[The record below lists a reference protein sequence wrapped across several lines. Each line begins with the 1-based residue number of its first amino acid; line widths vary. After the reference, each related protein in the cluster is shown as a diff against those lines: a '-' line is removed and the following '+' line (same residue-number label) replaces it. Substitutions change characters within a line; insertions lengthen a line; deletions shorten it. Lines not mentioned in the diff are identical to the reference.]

1 MLRITIENVPA
12 GAPHKRTPLAVIEI
26 IGAPERDA
34 ESAATIMTSDFY
46 AVASG
51 DAIDSRRQGV
61 VRAPVRCRWGV
72 FRMLLETIKT
82 LRLDLIER

>member
-12 GAPHKRTPLAVIEI
+12 GAPHKRTPLATIEI

-34 ESAATIMTSDFY
+34 EGATIMTSDFY

-72 FRMLLETIKT
+72 FRMLLEAIKT